1 MKTNLSA
8 KQRDNGTFGA
18 HLHEAMIF
26 SELSMDAYMDE
37 ADFRR
42 KYGDR
47 FSIELLDRDGT
58 QCYALTSPTRLYY
71 IFRGTEATK
80 WSDIKADLKFR
91 KTAAS
96 YGTAGRIHRGFKDA
110 LDCIWEDFLVH
121 YFENQK
127 SEGTD
132 RLLYFAGH
140 SLGAALATVAASR
153 VGREDSIGYTFGSPR
168 VGNGKFVAG
177 FVPTFY
183 RFRNHNDI
191 VTRHPIPF
199 IGYRHVGEL
208 RYFGPG
214 GRLIE
219 EVTRKELFMN
229 FVKSIMQGIWDY
241 EYDSFGDHSS
251 ATYCYCCK
259 IAYAIQ
265 KMDSEE

>member
-8 KQRDNGTFGA
+8 KQRDNVTKGA

-26 SELSMDAYMDE
+26 SELSMDAYMNE

-47 FSIELLDRDGT
+47 YSIELLDRDGT

-80 WSDIKADLKFR
+80 WSDIKADMKFR
-91 KTAAS
+91 KTAAC

-110 LDCIWEDFLVH
+110 LDCVWEEFLVH

-168 VGNGKFVAG
+168 VGNSKFVEG
-177 FVPTFY
+177 FVPKFY

-199 IGYRHVGEL
+199 VGYRHIGEL

-219 EVTRKELFMN
+219 GVTRKELFMN